1 MKNTIFTIGVLAILT
16 MVSCEKDKA
25 SNLFSDAEKQELA
38 SNVVDPATA
47 AELKFETPSYDLG
60 ELPEAAKVD
69 HYVKFTNT
77 GKSPLIIKKAVGSC
91 GCTVPEWPKDPIA
104 PGASD
109 SLKISYNAQGK
120 HGKQTNTV
128 TLTTNTING
137 TEKWT
142 FSATLPLAAT
152 PQ

>member
-1 MKNTIFTIGVLAILT
+1 MKNTIFTVGVLAILT
-16 MVSCEKDKA
+16 LVSCEKEKA
-25 SNLFSDAEKQELA
+25 SNLFSEEERQEQA

-47 AELKFETPSYDLG
+47 AELKFESLSYDFG

-91 GCTVPEWPKDPIA
+91 GCTVPEWPKSPIA

-120 HGKQTNTV
+120 YGKQSNTV

-142 FSATLPLAAT
+142 FSATLPSAPAL
-152 PQ
+152 Q